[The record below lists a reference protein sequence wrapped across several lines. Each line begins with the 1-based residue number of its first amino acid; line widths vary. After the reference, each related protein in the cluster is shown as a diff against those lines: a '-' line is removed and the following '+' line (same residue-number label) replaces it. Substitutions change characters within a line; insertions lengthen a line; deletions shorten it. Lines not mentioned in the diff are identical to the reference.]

1 MLVLGLETSCDE
13 TAAAVLKDG
22 DTLLSNVINDQI
34 GIHSKYG
41 GIVPELAGRS
51 HIDRVH
57 RVIEEAVKKAGAQL
71 RDLDLIAVTMGPGLI
86 GSLLVGL
93 NTAKGLSY
101 GLNTPMIGVNH
112 LEGHLLAIFLQKKIQ
127 FPFVALIVSGG
138 HTDLYRA
145 SDFGQYKLLGRTRDD
160 AAGESFDKVGKMLGL
175 PYPGGPAIER
185 LARKGN
191 GKAHKFPR
199 AYLEKGSLD
208 FSFSGLKTSVR
219 TFLQQ
224 REQGNR
230 ITLTDEDISAGF
242 QDAVI
247 DVLVDKLISACKKE
261 KISRIVV
268 TGGVAANG
276 ALREAVRNAAQSHGF
291 EASFPDRIFCTDNAA
306 MIACAGYHKFVRQKS
321 LSADFKALDAKANL
335 PLE

>member
-57 RVIEEAVKKAGAQL
+57 RVIEEAVQKAGAQL